1 MAKNFPKLTI
11 DNKTKMQKLREH
23 MRQGYRPPQTNAR
36 KAYIQTAEKNED
48 EEKILKVVRG
58 KKDYSRLLI

>member
-23 MRQGYRPPQTNAR
+23 MRQGYRSPKQMLEKHIFKLLNKMKMKR
-36 KAYIQTAEKNED
+36 KY
-48 EEKILKVVRG
+48 
-58 KKDYSRLLI
+58 